1 MFVFSTSG
9 AHRHMLCDAEWAL
22 PLTIERSRFVA
33 EEVRNVF
40 QSHEWREDQRND
52 LEGVDI

>member
-1 MFVFSTSG
+1 MFVFSMSG
-9 AHRHMLCDAEWAL
+9 AHRHMLSDAEWAL